1 MRICVIGT
9 EALEVADGYCRVTH
23 FEMNTLTLTLFLL
36 RAHTTT
42 YGGQRRTL
50 FDDGCRTEDV
60 AFLQRL
66 DETRDVDIHRTTLYT
81 GRILAVETTMG
92 FGDGLFEGQT
102 LVDFLVERFYAH
114 FRS

>member
-1 MRICVIGT
+1 MRICVIGA

-23 FEMNTLTLTLFLL
+23 FEMNTLTLALFLL
-36 RAHTTT
+36 RANTTADSR
-42 YGGQRRTL
+42 QRRTL

-66 DETRDVDIHRTTLYT
+66 DETRDIDIHRTTLYT
-81 GRILAVETTMG
+81 SRILAVETTMG